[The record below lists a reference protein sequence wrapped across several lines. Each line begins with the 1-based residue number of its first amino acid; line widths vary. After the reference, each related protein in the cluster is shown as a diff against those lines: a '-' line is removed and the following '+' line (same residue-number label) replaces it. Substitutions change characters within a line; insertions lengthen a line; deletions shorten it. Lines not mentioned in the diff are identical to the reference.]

1 MGFPYRQY
9 QIFFTAARLS
19 LITYDSIPILY
30 CVSSPF
36 IPISRCM
43 TRCSRHALVFQRRH
57 VRSDSQTIVKHNLA
71 AFKDPRRSEKKLVLD
86 VDTGVDDAQAI
97 MMALAA
103 PNVEVLGI
111 TCVSGNTSLENSCR
125 NTLRVLKVC
134 QRLEIPVFSGAAEP
148 LMGHPLSAGSF
159 HGQDGLGDAPDP
171 DAPGLELLQTEGAVE
186 AIIRLVNENPGE
198 VCLVAMAPLTNLA
211 IAVKIDPTLPQ
222 KLKGLFIMGGNT
234 DSRGNTT
241 VCGEFNFAADP
252 EAAYIVLNR
261 FFCPTYIATWEFCC
275 ENKLPWSFCDNWLA
289 QDSDKARF
297 MKSIFKHTMDT
308 VATCARYQREMA
320 AGPGF
325 VSCDSYAMAAAID
338 DSFVW
343 VSEPV
348 AVTVELQGT
357 YTRGMMVLD
366 KLGVLEKEH
375 QVLIMRTV
383 DLESFKGML
392 MDSLK

>member
-1 MGFPYRQY
+1 M
-9 QIFFTAARLS
+9 
-19 LITYDSIPILY
+19 
-30 CVSSPF
+30 
-36 IPISRCM
+36 
-43 TRCSRHALVFQRRH
+43 
-57 VRSDSQTIVKHNLA
+57 
-71 AFKDPRRSEKKLVLD
+71 
-86 VDTGVDDAQAI
+86 
-97 MMALAA
+97 
-103 PNVEVLGI
+103 
-111 TCVSGNTSLENSCR
+111 
-125 NTLRVLKVC
+125 
-134 QRLEIPVFSGAAEP
+134 
-148 LMGHPLSAGSF
+148 
-159 HGQDGLGDAPDP
+159 
-171 DAPGLELLQTEGAVE
+171 E

-198 VCLVAMAPLTNLA
+198 VCLVALAPLTNLA
-211 IAVKIDPTLPQ
+211 LAVKIDPTLPQ

-241 VCGEFNFAADP
+241 VCAEFNFAADP

-275 ENKLPWSFCDNWLA
+275 ENNLPWSFCDNWLA

-297 MKSIFKHTMDT
+297 MKSIFKHT
-308 VATCARYQREMA
+308 VATCARYQREMT

-338 DSFVW
+338 DGFVW

-375 QVLIMRTV
+375 QVVIMRTV
-383 DLESFKGML
+383 DLESF

>member
-1 MGFPYRQY
+1 MDTDTKLREQAGK
-9 QIFFTAARLS
+9 
-19 LITYDSIPILY
+19 
-30 CVSSPF
+30 
-36 IPISRCM
+36 
-43 TRCSRHALVFQRRH
+43 RRPG
-57 VRSDSQTIVKHNLA
+57 S

-134 QRLEIPVFSGAAEP
+134 QRLEIPVFGGAAEP

-159 HGQDGLGDAPDP
+159 HGQDGLGDTPDP

-198 VCLVAMAPLTNLA
+198 VCLVALAPLTNLTL
-211 IAVKIDPTLPQ
+211 AVKIDPTLPQ

-234 DSRGNTT
+234 DYASTGLLRQFITNQNISCNLFTNILFEQIDLSFLQT
-241 VCGEFNFAADP
+241 HLSHLSLIC
-252 EAAYIVLNR
+252 ILQ
-261 FFCPTYIATWEFCC
+261 
-275 ENKLPWSFCDNWLA
+275 SFCDNWLA

-308 VATCARYQREMA
+308 CARYKQEMT

-325 VSCDSYAMAAAID
+325 LSCVSYAMAAAID
-338 DSFVW
+338 DGFVW
-343 VSEPV
+343 V

-375 QVLIMRTV
+375 QVVIMRTV